1 MAVIYITGGARSG
14 KSTLAETL
22 ARGHDQVLYIAT
34 ARACDGEMAERIR
47 VHRARRPAHWDTFE
61 GVRGLAGAIRDRKGC
76 VLLDCVTN
84 LLTNLM
90 LDMDA
95 DWEHPAL
102 ASVEEAQRL
111 ALCELEGLV
120 ERARA
125 QDNQLLMVSNELGM
139 GLVPAYPFGRVFR
152 DVAGRVNQR
161 LAQLADEAYL
171 CVSGIP
177 LRLK

>member
-1 MAVIYITGGARSG
+1 MAVVYITGGARSG
-14 KSTLAETL
+14 KSTLAEAL
-22 ARGHDQVLYIAT
+22 ARPYGQVLYIAT
-34 ARACDGEMAERIR
+34 ARPCDEEMAERIR

-61 GVRGLAGAIRDRKGC
+61 GVRGLAEAIRGREGC

-90 LDMDA
+90 LDMQA
-95 DWEHPAL
+95 DWEHPTPQ
-102 ASVEEAQRL
+102 SVEEAQRL
-111 ALCELEGLV
+111 ALGELEALADG
-120 ERARA
+120 ARA
-125 QDNQLLMVSNELGM
+125 QDNQLLLVSNELGM
-139 GLVPAYPFGRVFR
+139 GLVPPYPFGRVFR